1 MEHRGVQIVDVH
13 RLVHGTE
20 TKLIRCTMGVATAR
34 ASASEPTGEAIVIV
48 VAPIELWILRDGGAA
63 EFATPQNECTFQKA
77 TLAKIG
83 EECRQWLIPFPGEL
97 AVVFLKAVV
106 VVPRLAI
113 ATPHLDKPHAP
124 FKQPTR
130 H

>member
-13 RLVHGTE
+13 RLVHGAE
-20 TKLIRCTMGVATAR
+20 TKLIRSTMGIANAR

-77 TLAKIG
+77 TLAQIG

-97 AVVFLKAVV
+97 AVVFLKAIV
-106 VVPRLAI
+106 VVPRLAFT
-113 ATPHLDKPHAP
+113 TPNLNEPHTP
-124 FKQPTR
+124 LE
-130 H
+130 